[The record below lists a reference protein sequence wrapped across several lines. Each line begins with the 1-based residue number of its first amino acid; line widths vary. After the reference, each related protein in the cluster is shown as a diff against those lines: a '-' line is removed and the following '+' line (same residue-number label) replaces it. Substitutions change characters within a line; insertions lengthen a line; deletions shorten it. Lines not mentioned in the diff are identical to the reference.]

1 MSEEKN
7 SQVITAELMQQIE
20 NAAVS
25 AARDVLG
32 GRRIID
38 VEGPYGVGL
47 TTVEVGNDDKCR
59 EPGPLEASAVVSR
72 ALSVPMIYRRF
83 AISKRRIAAFREM
96 GQPLNLKVA
105 EDAAQAVAAREE
117 EFIYFGQPDFNLSG
131 LLTAPG
137 RQTVKAGNWDN
148 VDEVLADV
156 INAVNVLDSKG
167 YRGPYGLALA
177 PELYNNLFRRYPG
190 SDLLQI
196 EHLKRLCTRGIVKAA
211 IEGCVPVARDVGSI
225 VLGQDSR
232 HRCGARTLCHQRI
245 AAAEDRSAGCDLHDS
260 GGTQPSDQASLRS
273 RRRLEPQRRAPAAL
287 RRRHLHSSNGN
298 VT

>member
-1 MSEEKN
+1 MSEERT
-7 SQVITAELMQQIE
+7 SEIVTAELMERIE
-20 NAAVS
+20 AAAVS
-25 AARDVLG
+25 AARDVIS

-38 VEGPYGVGL
+38 VEGPYGIGL
-47 TTVEVGNDDKCR
+47 TTVEVGNDDRCR
-59 EPGPLEASAVVSR
+59 EPGPEEASAVVSH

-105 EDAAQAVAAREE
+105 EDAAQAVAVRAE
-117 EFIYFGQPDFNLSG
+117 EFIYLGQPDFHLSG
-131 LLTAPG
+131 LLNAPG
-137 RQTVKAGNWDN
+137 RQTIKGGNWEN

-156 INAVNVLDSKG
+156 INAVNMLDSRG

-211 IEGCVPVARDVGSI
+211 AVSGGVLVARDVGSI
-225 VLGQDSR
+225 VLGQDLQVSYL
-232 HRCGARTLCHQRI
+232 AS
-245 AAAEDRSAGCDLHDS
+245 AAAHEQFAVSESMLLKIEAPDAICTIPG
-260 GGTQPSDQASLRS
+260 
-273 RRRLEPQRRAPAAL
+273 ERAPAIKT
-287 RRRHLHSSNGN
+287 S
-298 VT
+298 

>member
-7 SQVITAELMQQIE
+7 SEVITAELMQQIE
-20 NAAVS
+20 KAAVS
-25 AARDVLG
+25 AARDVLS

-59 EPGPLEASAVVSR
+59 EPGPLEASAVVSH

-83 AISKRRIAAFREM
+83 AISKRRITAFREM

-105 EDAAQAVAAREE
+105 EDAAQAVAARED

-137 RQTVKAGNWDN
+137 RQTVKGGNWDN

-211 IEGCVPVARDVGSI
+211 IEGCVLVARDVGSI
-225 VLGQDSR
+225 VLGQDLQISYL
-232 HRCGARTLCHQRI
+232 ATD
-245 AAAEDRSAGCDLHDS
+245 AAHEHFAISESLLLKIEAPDAICTIPGERS
-260 GGTQPSDQASLRS
+260 QAIK
-273 RRRLEPQRRAPAAL
+273 PA
-287 RRRHLHSSNGN
+287 
-298 VT
+298 